1 MKITANKKAIIE
13 QNVEEILRDSD
24 ITFDQKW
31 DAANIPIAKIK
42 LVAYIV
48 SLLEAKK

>member
-13 QNVEEILRDSD
+13 QNVKYILENVDTTYGQDMS
-24 ITFDQKW
+24 
-31 DAANIPIAKIK
+31 IAKEK